1 MSGGGSTY
9 NYPQQPTYGE
19 GMADAMKAQMEM
31 LTGTGADFSKIY
43 AEALPGVTDPAL
55 RDVLRE
61 FEAPLRRETAQIET
75 DVMRQTLLGDEKVAD
90 EQGRVITGYEPAEGA
105 PSVGEGVKYRKVA
118 GHPGQQSSIL
128 IQGKERKIGDI
139 DPQSGFKMT
148 RLPDDPI
155 SLLAQERYETPSGV
169 EVSGADILIDEGYL
183 RVAPDDPFR
192 PKVTQKA
199 VDENISG
206 RTGWPSETTGDWTSL
221 TEYLVGNTPVEGA
234 AGPPVPKY
242 QTETDPDTGKEV
254 VVDDAYLTAQGK
266 PARGGQ
272 TIREGTGMVDLLG
285 DRRGVQEAVRVEDY
299 ETFAT
304 GTPER
309 RAAFEAENR
318 RRREAG
324 ISDWTPQEWGK
335 AHYDNMVAQGRGA
348 EADEEL
354 TQTTILRDAGRQAGF
369 DPQGQFLGLAA
380 MAEDVGRGVQQRA
393 QEDVVSSF
401 EMYGPR
407 ATAAYRAQGDLQGA
421 LDAAKSLAPGGEDPL
436 RTGLRRQAEEGL
448 QEGLTERQKR
458 NLREFTRSAA
468 EARGR
473 PRDIQAIM
481 AESEAQMLE
490 DQNLLARNRAFAQNV
505 LGQEEASA
513 TRMVGLEQATLT
525 DPLRPGANTLGAAQG
540 VFGQAGYGL
549 DSGPQYLNP
558 EAGLGYISNRAA
570 NEAAMWGAGQAA
582 DAARYAG
589 TMDMIGGLG
598 SAAIGG
604 WSPFGKKKTTP
615 ICWVAREVYGAHN
628 PAWLDFRE
636 WMLLRAPSWFRA
648 LYVGYGERFAK
659 FISDKPRLKARI
671 RGWMDTKI
679 GRA

>member
-9 NYPQQPTYGE
+9 NWPQQPTYGE
-19 GMADAMKAQMEM
+19 GLADSLKAQVD
-31 LTGTGADFSKIY
+31 LLRGTG
-43 AEALPGVTDPAL
+43 
-55 RDVLRE
+55 E
-61 FEAPLRRETAQIET
+61 FAGTGGLQELLTQYEAPLRRETAQIET

-118 GHPGQQSSIL
+118 GPKPQSGQLTPQL
-128 IQGKERKIGDI
+128 IQGVETATVGSGGPIT
-139 DPQSGFKMT
+139 DPLT
-148 RLPDDPI
+148 
-155 SLLAQERYETPSGV
+155 LLAQERYETPTG
-169 EVSGADILIDEGYL
+169 EVISGADVLINEGYL
-183 RVAPDDPFR
+183 VVDENQF
-192 PKVTQKA
+192 KTTQKA
-199 VDENISG
+199 VDEGITNLAG
-206 RTGWPSETTGDWTSL
+206 GWEFETTGDWPAL

-421 LDAAKSLAPGGEDPL
+421 LDVAKSLAPGGEDPL
-436 RTGLRRQAEEGL
+436 RTELRRQAEEGL
-448 QEGLTERQKR
+448 QEGLTGRERR
-458 NLREFTRSAA
+458 NIQEASRARATAMGRTFDPSATIDELR
-468 EARGR
+468 
-473 PRDIQAIM
+473 Q
-481 AESEAQMLE
+481 QVLE
-490 DQNLLARNRAFAQNV
+490 DRNREALNRAFAQNV

-549 DSGPQYLNP
+549 DSGPQYLRP

-648 LYVGYGERFAK
+648 LYIGYGERFAK

-671 RGWMDTKI
+671 RSWMDTKI